1 LETRFDVVIAGGG
14 ALGSA
19 CAYFLT
25 QTPEFRG
32 SILVVEPDP
41 SYREAASTRSASS
54 IRLQFST
61 PINITLSMFGMEF
74 LRAAPRRLARGS
86 ISADVGLVESSY
98 LYLATPR
105 GRSTLEQRVAIQR
118 AWSAPAML
126 HDRPE
131 LAARYP
137 WLNTEDL
144 AAGCDTARGEGWF
157 DGHSLLTALRAANE
171 RAGVR
176 YVRDRVAGFQ
186 RSGDGAI
193 ACVQLESQGEV
204 RCRFAVNAAG
214 TRARDLAAT
223 AGVDLPVYA
232 RKRHVFVFT
241 CPATIPRCPLVIDPT
256 GLWFRPEGDRFLCG
270 PVADPDPSVAP
281 DDFEVDYGL
290 FETSAWP
297 VLAHRV
303 PAFESVRVSSAWVG
317 HYDYNAFDQNAFAGP
332 VPGVP
337 NLLLANG
344 FSGHGLQQA
353 PGIGRGLAEYICF
366 GAYRS
371 IDLSPLSYARYT
383 AGAPLRE
390 LNVI

>member
-1 LETRFDVVIAGGG
+1 MTARFDVVIAGGG
-14 ALGSA
+14 AVGSA

-25 QTPEFRG
+25 QMPEFGG
-32 SILVVEPDP
+32 SILVAEPDP

-74 LRAAPRRLARGS
+74 LRDAPRRLAAAGET
-86 ISADVGLVESSY
+86 VELGLVESSY
-98 LYLATPR
+98 LYLATPQ
-105 GRSTLEQRVAIQR
+105 GRSTLEQRAAIQR
-118 AWSAPAML
+118 AWSAPATL
-126 HDRPE
+126 HDRAA
-131 LAARYP
+131 LRARYP

-144 AAGCDTARGEGWF
+144 AAGCDTSSGEGWF
-157 DGHSLLTALRAANE
+157 DGHSLLRALRAANE

-176 YVRDRVAGFQ
+176 YVRDRVTGFA
-186 RSGDGAI
+186 RTPEGAV
-193 ACVQLESQGEV
+193 ASVRLEAQGIV

-214 TRARDLAAT
+214 TRARELAAT
-223 AGVDLPVYA
+223 TGVDLPVYA

-241 CPATIPRCPLVIDPT
+241 CPAMIPSCPLVIDPS
-256 GLWFRPEGDRFLCG
+256 GLWFRPERDRFLCG
-270 PVADPDPSVAP
+270 PVADPDPNAAP
-281 DDFEVDYGL
+281 DDFEVDYAL
-290 FETSAWP
+290 FETRAWP

-303 PAFESVRVSSAWVG
+303 PAFESVRMSSAWAG
-317 HYDYNAFDQNAFAGP
+317 HYDYNAFDQNAFVGP
-332 VPGVP
+332 VPGVA

-353 PGIGRGLAEYICF
+353 PGVGRALAEYICF
-366 GAYRS
+366 GGYRS
-371 IDLSPLSYARYT
+371 IDLTPLSYARYA